1 MRHHVP
7 QRQYSL
13 ITFSLSS
20 LPLSLLS
27 SFISFFVI
35 VSCLPKF
42 LYAFFLTF
50 LVASYFC
57 LIPSFL
63 PSIRCFLS
71 YSILPPFIPFF
82 LSFLPSFIPFFFH
95 SFTPPS
101 TVSLLP
107 LSPVHVTWLLLRR
120 YLPSF
125 LLYDPLRACFHSSL
139 CSSDSLCF
147 LGVGRRML
155 MGEWRCSPQTIYVM
169 VFCKFSR
176 LGKQE
181 DTRISRRSVV
191 NFRRMR

>member
-82 LSFLPSFIPFFFH
+82 LSFLPSFIPFFFI
-95 SFTPPS
+95 P
-101 TVSLLP
+101 SLLP
-107 LSPVHVTWLLLRR
+107 LQCPYFLSLRCM
-120 YLPSF
+120 LP
-125 LLYDPLRACFHSSL
+125 D
-139 CSSDSLCF
+139 CSSEDIPLHSCSMTFCVPASIRLFVPLTPC
-147 LGVGRRML
+147 VSW
-155 MGEWRCSPQTIYVM
+155 EWDDEC
-169 VFCKFSR
+169 
-176 LGKQE
+176 
-181 DTRISRRSVV
+181 
-191 NFRRMR
+191 